1 MDSAGDPAVSASRK
15 ATRIIAAGRRQAV
28 GGFRFRFADQCWQ
41 WSDEV
46 ARMHGYPPGKV
57 VPSTELLLSHKH
69 PDDRAQ
75 VADAIA
81 HSVRTGEPF
90 SSRHRFLDTRGRE
103 HHVIVVSDRMLD
115 EAGTVIGTTGYYID
129 VTDTLAEHRR
139 EVLDG
144 TLPELFEARAVI
156 EQAKGVLMW
165 IYRIGPEQ
173 AFSVLRW
180 RSQETN
186 TKLRALAEQIIRE
199 LSSLP
204 PTTPSLRSRFDHLLL
219 TAHERIPEKAES
231 EAN

>member
-15 ATRIIAAGRRQAV
+15 AARIIAAGRRQAV
-28 GGFRFRFADQCWQ
+28 GAFRFWFADQHWQ

-46 ARMHGYPPGKV
+46 ARMHGYAPGAV
-57 VPSTELLLSHKH
+57 EPSTELLLSHKH

-90 SSRHRFLDTRGRE
+90 SSRHRFLDTDGRE
-103 HHVIVVSDRMLD
+103 NHVIVVSDRMLD
-115 EAGTVIGTTGYYID
+115 ETGALTGTTGYYID

-165 IYRIGPEQ
+165 IYRIGADQ
-173 AFSVLRW
+173 AFAVLRW

-186 TKLRALAEQIIRE
+186 TKLRSLAEQLVRE
-199 LSSLP
+199 LDSLP

-219 TAHERIPEKAES
+219 TAHERIPDEPDS
-231 EAN
+231 DVG